1 MIDEKS
7 FRKLIREKLVTI
19 EKRSMNKSLWIYGCG
34 VGGRCVLSE
43 LIKKKI
49 PLAGFIDQRADEL
62 VQIEGY
68 PVKKLENIDVKDIYV
83 IISLR
88 GYEYEI
94 IRSCLDAGVSLNN
107 MYYIAA
113 GNLCNRKDII
123 YNGCKVGRFTY
134 GYEELL
140 SSYPLAKKIG
150 RYCSINGTARIW
162 NNHTMD
168 CVTTHPFLD
177 HPMFLEWEDYC
188 DALRYV
194 HRYGKH
200 HKNADYENSEIR
212 DNEPVVIGNDV
223 WIGANAIILPGVRIG
238 DGAIIAA
245 GAVVTKD
252 VIPYSVVG
260 GVPARFI
267 RYRYEK
273 EIIDGLMRIKWWNWP
288 HEKIM
293 NNIELFY
300 SPKEFVKQF

>member
-1 MIDEKS
+1 
-7 FRKLIREKLVTI
+7 
-19 EKRSMNKSLWIYGCG
+19 
-34 VGGRCVLSE
+34 
-43 LIKKKI
+43 
-49 PLAGFIDQRADEL
+49 
-62 VQIEGY
+62 
-68 PVKKLENIDVKDIYV
+68 
-83 IISLR
+83 
-88 GYEYEI
+88 
-94 IRSCLDAGVSLNN
+94 
-107 MYYIAA
+107 
-113 GNLCNRKDII
+113 
-123 YNGCKVGRFTY
+123 
-134 GYEELL
+134 
-140 SSYPLAKKIG
+140 
-150 RYCSINGTARIW
+150 
-162 NNHTMD
+162 MD

-177 HPMFLEWEDYC
+177 HPIFLEWEDYC

-200 HKNADYENSEIR
+200 HKNADYENGEIR

-252 VIPYSVVG
+252 VIPCSVVG